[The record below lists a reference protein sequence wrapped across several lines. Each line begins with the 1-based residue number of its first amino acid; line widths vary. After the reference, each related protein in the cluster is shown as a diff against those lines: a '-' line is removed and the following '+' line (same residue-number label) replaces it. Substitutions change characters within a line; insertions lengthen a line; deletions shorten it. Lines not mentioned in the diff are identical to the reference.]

1 MVIKPV
7 ISHAVINQPALPTYL
22 VISLLTM
29 NIPEPIIPPA
39 TIIVASKA
47 PSLGLNSV
55 VSAVLVVDMIVWLLV
70 I

>member
-1 MVIKPV
+1 MINQ
-7 ISHAVINQPALPTYL
+7 AVINQPALPTYL

-39 TIIVASKA
+39 TIIVASNA

-55 VSAVLVVDMIVWLLV
+55 VSAVLVVDIIVSLLV
-70 I
+70 ITLLD

>member
-1 MVIKPV
+1 
-7 ISHAVINQPALPTYL
+7 
-22 VISLLTM
+22 M

-55 VSAVLVVDMIVWLLV
+55 VSAVLVVDMVISYIVIRV
-70 I
+70 IKKSFPSFWGRI